1 MTRPAARLIA
11 ALLAVIVSVPCAALE
26 TIAAGTRAP
35 PRIDSGLVLELAL
48 QQRLQLVA
56 DAAAAAVAQARASA
70 DAPAPGIAVE
80 PPAATAAEGDAMP
93 GDAGAGAVAEAPA
106 PVAAIPASSPP
117 ADAVPTPEAGE
128 ADAAAAGRVASPAD
142 GSRLDRRWQQAE
154 ALIAAG
160 RPTSAALQLLQ
171 LEAALPAPAAD
182 SSALLAIALYEAGVP
197 RLAALALARSAEA
210 GVDLRA
216 RARLTSARWHWQ
228 QGDAA
233 ATLAVLERLP
243 KALEDRELLGEAA
256 LLKGVALLASGD
268 ATAAI
273 ATLLAA
279 QVDPQRLLTASVDD
293 RLRAGLIQYN
303 LAIARLRA
311 GERDAGLLLLDRIG
325 RTPTTEPALAAL
337 RDQANLSL
345 GWQFLREAQG
355 ATARPILERISLEG
369 PYSNK
374 ALLGLGWA
382 ALAPQGE
389 RQRRATA
396 DATTPVEERE
406 TPKFVLKALQRR
418 GLLDC
423 QEVNARSRAPSQLCE
438 SLSRYQ
444 QDRIPAAAEALLA
457 KALLPWRTLR
467 ERDPRDAAV
476 RESWTALPHVL
487 ARIGDRQ
494 QAGMLYEDAIAR
506 LSAALA
512 DNAAAQA
519 RLADGSALALPGADA
534 DLPEPGAR
542 RAGEALLARD
552 QALGVDALPE
562 RAAID
567 EALVAIDSSRWL
579 IATAATPDPALDAVL
594 AAQVERALTLSLSAL
609 QQEQE
614 RLTRYL
620 AAARAGYAE
629 ARDLPSTLRP

>member
-1 MTRPAARLIA
+1 MSRRASRLIA
-11 ALLAVIVSVPCAALE
+11 ALLAVIVAAPCNALE
-26 TIAAGTRAP
+26 TTAAGSYPP
-35 PRIDSGLVLELAL
+35 PRIDSGLALELAL

-56 DAAAAAVAQARASA
+56 DAAAAAVAQARAST
-70 DAPAPGIAVE
+70 DTPAPE
-80 PPAATAAEGDAMP
+80 TAAEPLAPDAAAAVD
-93 GDAGAGAVAEAPA
+93 DAGTPVDADAVAEAPVA
-106 PVAAIPASSPP
+106 VAAALVSSPP
-117 ADAVPTPEAGE
+117 PDARQADAGGE
-128 ADAAAAGRVASPAD
+128 GRAAPPAD
-142 GSRLDRRWQQAE
+142 GSRRDPRWQQAE
-154 ALIAAG
+154 ALLAAG

-243 KALEDRELLGEAA
+243 KALEDRELLGEAG

-273 ATLLAA
+273 TALLAA
-279 QVDPQRLLTASVDD
+279 QVDPQRLLSATVDD

-325 RTPTTEPALAAL
+325 RMPTTEPALAAL

-396 DATTPVEERE
+396 EATTPIEERE

-438 SLSRYQ
+438 SLTRYQ

-467 ERDPRDAAV
+467 ERDPRDPAV

-487 ARIGDRQ
+487 ARIGDRH
-494 QAGMLYEDAIAR
+494 QAGTLYEDAIAR

-519 RLADGSALALPGADA
+519 RLADGGASSLPGADA

-542 RAGEALLARD
+542 RAGETLLARD
-552 QALGVDALPE
+552 LALGVDALPE

-567 EALVAIDSSRWL
+567 EALAAVDSSRWL
-579 IATAATPDPALDAVL
+579 IATAAAADPALDAVL
-594 AAQVERALTLSLSAL
+594 AAQMERAVTLSRTAL